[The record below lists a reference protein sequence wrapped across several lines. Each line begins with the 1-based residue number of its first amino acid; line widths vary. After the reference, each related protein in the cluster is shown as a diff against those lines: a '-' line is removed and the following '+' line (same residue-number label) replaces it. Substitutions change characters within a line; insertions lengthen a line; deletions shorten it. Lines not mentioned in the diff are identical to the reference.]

1 MEKQCVMAGGVVLLD
16 SMLLSYNFFLEKKM
30 KKITVL
36 FCLVVSVV
44 FVSAFLS
51 GCGTKK
57 VVEHEAVKT
66 TEGLGV
72 AESLDKTVEE
82 VFAVREGRTSGPM
95 VPIYFAFDKSLIE
108 GDQVS
113 RIEKNAM
120 FLKQESGLLVR
131 VEGNTDSRGTNEY
144 NLALGERRA
153 LSAVKYL
160 VNLGV
165 DGDRLATISWGE
177 EKPLLFGHDEL
188 SWAQNRRADFVVI
201 Q

>member
-1 MEKQCVMAGGVVLLD
+1 
-16 SMLLSYNFFLEKKM
+16 M
-30 KKITVL
+30 KKVTLLI
-36 FCLVVSVV
+36 CLIVSVV
-44 FVSAFLS
+44 FVSGLLS
-51 GCGTKK
+51 GCGKK
-57 VVEHEAVKT
+57 RVVAADPVETV
-66 TEGLGV
+66 EGLGA

-82 VFAVREGRTSGPM
+82 LFAVAEGRTSGPM
-95 VPIYFAFDKSLIE
+95 VPVYFAFDESLIV
-108 GDQVS
+108 GDQVG
-113 RIEKNAM
+113 RIENNAA
-120 FLKQESGLLVR
+120 FLKENLELKVR

-153 LSAVKYL
+153 LSGVKYL

-165 DGDRLATISWGE
+165 DRDRLTTISWGE